1 MATITLKKTKLS
13 KKMTL
18 VEKEYEFVPELW
30 EMIKDYML
38 FKIPIKDGEYV
49 IQYKPGAHW
58 GMDAFVLFRRVPQED
73 MWRMY
78 DPNSTCFYQIQ
89 MADEVKEGHSV
100 WPNGVRIE
108 HRWEEPEEV
117 VLEDGTIYKSN
128 HIPMAHQFGW
138 EKINGA
144 WKPQRHGRS
153 IYYDSAKKCIQDDT
167 IDFRFVN
174 ERYFKTDVTTL
185 TEEVIK
191 GLLSLRTP
199 K

>member
-38 FKIPIKDGEYV
+38 FKIPIKEGEYV
-49 IQYKPGAHW
+49 IEYQPGAHW
-58 GMDAFVLFRRVPQED
+58 GRDAFVLFRRVPQED
-73 MWRMY
+73 TWIMFRP
-78 DPNSTCFYQIQ
+78 DCTSFYQIQ
-89 MADEVKEGHSV
+89 MADEVKEGNIW

-108 HRWEEPEEV
+108 DRWVENEEIV
-117 VLEDGTIYKSN
+117 FEDGTRYTPN
-128 HIPMAHQFGW
+128 HTPMSHQYGW

-144 WKPQRHGRS
+144 WRPQRNSRRT
-153 IYYDSAKKCIQDDT
+153 YFDSAKKAIQDDKAD
-167 IDFRFVN
+167 IRF
-174 ERYFKTDVTTL
+174 FKTDVTIL
-185 TEEVIK
+185 TEELIK
-191 GLLSLRTP
+191 SLLSLKVP